1 MSNSGENL
9 YTYTANN
16 PVLYLNSAGHNSV
29 SSSNSIGSNCVAFA
43 TQINSSKSGLLNR
56 FAISGEVI
64 SGAFYAKGEA
74 TFLYGTSQF
83 RFQWS
88 NGKRGEKTQI
98 GYFAK
103 ISILNASGQIGFE
116 AGGYGVALKGVADVG
131 TFTLLIGYMKTDNG
145 WFVGLSAEAS
155 IASARGG
162 VQFDLGQ
169 FGIEIGGSAK
179 FMTTGEFQLGVGSNG
194 FVFALGNP
202 GPSGVS
208 FYIRLT
214 W

>member
-1 MSNSGENL
+1 MC
-9 YTYTANN
+9 
-16 PVLYLNSAGHNSV
+16 LNSAGHDSV
-29 SSSNSIGSNCVAFA
+29 SSNNSMGSNAVTST

-56 FAISGEVI
+56 YSVSGEVRA
-64 SGAFYAKGEA
+64 GGFYGKGEA

-88 NGKRGEKTQI
+88 NGKTGEKAQI

-103 ISILNASGQIGFE
+103 ISILNAAGQIGFE

-131 TFTLLIGYMKTDNG
+131 TATLLIGYMETEKG
-145 WFVGLSAEAS
+145 WFAGLSAEAS
-155 IASARGG
+155 IASARAGI
-162 VQFDLGQ
+162 QFDLGQ
-169 FGIEIGGSAK
+169 LGVEVGGSAK
-179 FMTTGEFQLGVGSNG
+179 FMTTGEFQFGFGSDG

-202 GPSGVS
+202 GPGGVS
-208 FYIRLT
+208 VYIRLT